1 MSVNSTVELSH
12 RKVARMSCITGQR
25 VVGITVVA
33 VEASGSSK
41 EGGKNSQM
49 EDEGDGGGRDG
60 EYGG

>member
-12 RKVARMSCITGQR
+12 RKVSRMSCITGQR

-33 VEASGSSK
+33 VEASGSWK

-49 EDEGDGGGRDG
+49 EDKRDGGG
-60 EYGG
+60 